1 MLRLSLIWIIIAFSG
16 CATPTPLSNDAYT
29 SKVVPNTIKPNPDI
43 NIPHIRINP
52 NLRLPFKEQLEWQ
65 KRLHKMPPA
74 ELWKLRRALEDGM
87 FSDPETLMR
96 RGQLYPRGYGD
107 KDV

>member
-1 MLRLSLIWIIIAFSG
+1 MLRLSLIWASIVIVG
-16 CATPTPLSNDAYT
+16 CSTP
-29 SKVVPNTIKPNPDI
+29 VPISDDTAVANIKSTPDI

-65 KRLHKMPPA
+65 KRLHKMTPA

-96 RGQLYPRGYGD
+96 RGQLYPRGYGN